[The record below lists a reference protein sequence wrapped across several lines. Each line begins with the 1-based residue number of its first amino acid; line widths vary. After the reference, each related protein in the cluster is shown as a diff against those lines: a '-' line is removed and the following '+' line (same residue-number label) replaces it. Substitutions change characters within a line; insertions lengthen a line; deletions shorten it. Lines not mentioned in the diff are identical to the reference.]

1 MPHGF
6 DFPNGKS
13 INKNRNCVSNSES
26 VWQYR
31 GLGGCAPRR
40 RGSDQRSGRAGGD
53 FPLLKNEENMAENK
67 TGEIVIY
74 QTENGQTKID
84 VRFEDETVWL
94 TQAQLVDLYGSSKA
108 NVSEHIKHIFE
119 EQELSKEATVRKF
132 RTVQIEGSRQVEREV
147 ECYNLDMIISL
158 GYRIKSKVATQFR
171 QWATK
176 RLNEYI
182 RKGFTMDDE
191 RLKQAGGGD
200 YWKELLA
207 RIRDIRSSEK
217 VMYRQVLDLYA
228 TSADYNPKSAE
239 SVAFFKMVQ
248 NKLHY
253 AVCKQTAAE
262 IIYDRADSE
271 KDFMGLTSFKG
282 ADVTLDDVRI
292 AKNYLSEKELKKLNV
307 LVSAF
312 FDVAEYQAENHN
324 VMHMS
329 DYVEQLDRTIHSV
342 GEDVLEG
349 AGKISH
355 KKAMEKA
362 EGEYR
367 KYQVKTLSSV
377 EKAYIETLKEL
388 NKIENKG
395 KKE

>member
-1 MPHGF
+1 M
-6 DFPNGKS
+6 
-13 INKNRNCVSNSES
+13 E
-26 VWQYR
+26 
-31 GLGGCAPRR
+31 
-40 RGSDQRSGRAGGD
+40 
-53 FPLLKNEENMAENK
+53 ENK

-94 TQAQLVDLYGSSKA
+94 TQQQMAELYQTSRT
-108 NVSEHIKHIFE
+108 NIVEHIKHIYE
-119 EQELSKEATVRKF
+119 EEELDSDSTCRKF
-132 RTVQIEGSRQVEREV
+132 RQVQNEGNRNVSREIPF
-147 ECYNLDMIISL
+147 YNLDMIISL

-228 TSADYNPKSAE
+228 TSVDYNPKSKE

-253 AVCKQTAAE
+253 AVNRQTAAE

-271 KDFMGLTSFKG
+271 KEFMGLTSFKG

-292 AKNYLSEKELKKLNV
+292 AKNYLSEKELKKLNA

-312 FDVAEYQAENHN
+312 FDIAEYQAENHN
-324 VMHMS
+324 EMHMS
-329 DYVEQLDRTIHSV
+329 DYVEQLDRTIKSV
-342 GEDVLEG
+342 GEEVLEG
-349 AGKISH
+349 AEKISH

-395 KKE
+395 KKK